1 MPYYNYEGA
10 LSTDIAPTIATS
22 TTSAAEYAQSAIRYR
37 TPENHLR
44 NAESNDLTFYRGYLF
59 VSNDVE
65 SVEFHPPAT
74 KMIFKDGTS
83 VTAVAQD
90 GDEYDKEIGM
100 MVCILKRMFG
110 GSGYNNLFRKW
121 IKNDEKKKR
130 DIEKANKEA
139 EEKKIV
145 RERQRAKKIKKK
157 AEKKKAAEQRQAELQ
172 KQAFLEALKEWS
184 LLPLENMLPGEE
196 D

>member
-1 MPYYNYEGA
+1 MPYDYEKIF
-10 LSTDIAPTIATS
+10 TDSITAFTTS
-22 TTSAAEYAQSAIRYR
+22 ATSAAEYAKSVIRYR
-37 TPENHLR
+37 MPENLR
-44 NAESNDLTFYRGYLF
+44 NAELNDLTFYRGYLF
-59 VSNDVE
+59 APNDVE

-121 IKNDEKKKR
+121 IKNDEKKKK
-130 DIEKANKEA
+130 DIERANKET
-139 EEKKIV
+139 EEKKIT

-157 AEKKKAAEQRQAELQ
+157 IEKRKAAEQRQAEIQ

-184 LLPLENMLPGEE
+184 LMPLENMLPGEK

>member
-1 MPYYNYEGA
+1 MPFDYDN
-10 LSTDIAPTIATS
+10 IADNIAADSFSVT
-22 TTSAAEYAQSAIRYR
+22 TTSAAECAQSAIRGYR
-37 TPENHLR
+37 IPERLR
-44 NAESNDLTFYRGYLF
+44 NAEITFCAACLF
-59 VSNDVE
+59 APNDVE

-121 IKNDEKKKR
+121 IKNDEKKKK
-130 DIEKANKEA
+130 DIERANKEI

-157 AEKKKAAEQRQAELQ
+157 IEKRKAAEQRQAEIQ

-184 LLPLENMLPGEE
+184 LMPLENMFPGEE